1 MRAMPMNKQTYCRRD
16 DEPHLRDDDLAGKV
30 TRYIQYV
37 ALVDTTQLQVIALG
51 RTIVLSGTV
60 ANEAE
65 IGCVEQAAA
74 SVIGVHLVENN
85 VSVRRH

>member
-1 MRAMPMNKQTYCRRD
+1 MPMDKQIYCRRD

-30 TRYIQYV
+30 SRYIQYV
-37 ALVDTTQLQVIALG
+37 ALVDTTHLDDVAIG
-51 RTIVLSGTV
+51 RTIILSGFV

-65 IGCVEQAAA
+65 IGCIEQAAA

-85 VSVRRH
+85 VTVRHH